1 MSNIEAAVKNRM
13 DVAAIQALTT
23 DIQPSVPEE
32 DNVSRIAWVRWDIA
46 DTERIAQTLNGSG
59 RVIETE
65 VFFDVFARNV
75 KSPAQFGYVKAAAI
89 AAEIITAIED
99 IQGTFGGIKVRSV
112 RVRERDAVEPEPGAY
127 HRIVESRW
135 QWYR

>member
-13 DVAAIQALTT
+13 DVEAIQALTT
-23 DIQPSVPEE
+23 DIEPGVSEE
-32 DNVSRIAWVRWDIA
+32 DSTSRTAWIRWDIE
-46 DTERIAQTLNGSG
+46 DTDYTALTLTDSG
-59 RVIETE
+59 RIVETE
-65 VFFDVFARNV
+65 VFFDVFARNTD
-75 KSPAQFGYVKAAAI
+75 SQFGYVAAAAI
-89 AAEIITAIED
+89 AAEIITAIQD
-99 IQGTFGGIKVRSV
+99 IHGTFGGIKVRSV